1 MPCLTIDQLQI
12 GIYVQIDLPWVDHPF
27 TFNSFKIKSEE
38 QIQVMRQMGLEQVRY
53 DPSRSTA
60 KPLPV
65 PATPRLPP
73 TAKPE
78 APLSQDDPLVLAKKA
93 RIEHLRQYRDA
104 VARAEKALISAAQ
117 TVRLINANLLTQP
130 KAVLAEADAFVDQL
144 AETFLTAPDVMIH
157 AMGGRADSEDLFHH
171 GLNVTLISLVMAKG
185 LGLSSK
191 LGKTLG
197 LGALFHDIGLRDIPS
212 RVVRKSEPLTDAEYR
227 LRQMHCE
234 YGVELG
240 RRIGLPKAVLEIIH
254 QHHEAMDG
262 SGYPRGLKGDAIN
275 PLARIV
281 EVANRYDKLC
291 NPLDAGTAMSPHDAL
306 SYLFAQQR
314 AKHDP
319 RHLRVLIRSMGV
331 YPPGTVVH
339 LSNGATALVTSVNPE
354 RPLKPILV
362 VHDPE
367 VPKEEAIILD
377 LELESDINISHAIRP
392 NQLPRATRD
401 YLCMRK
407 HVSYFFDDGKACN
420 S

>member
-1 MPCLTIDQLQI
+1 MPYLTIDQLQI
-12 GIYVQIDLPWVDHPF
+12 GIYVQIDLPWVSHPF

-38 QIQVMRQMGLEQVRY
+38 QIQVMRQLGLEQVRY
-53 DPSRSTA
+53 DPSRSAA
-60 KPLPV
+60 KPRPV
-65 PATPRLPP
+65 PATPTP
-73 TAKPE
+73 TMAAKP
-78 APLSQDDPLVLAKKA
+78 AATLGQDDPLVLAKKA
-93 RIEHLRQYRDA
+93 RIEHLRQYREA
-104 VARAEKALISAAQ
+104 VAKAEKALINAAQ
-117 TVRLINANLLTQP
+117 TVRHINANLLTHP
-130 KAVLAEADAFVDQL
+130 GEVRAEADAFIDQL

-157 AMGGRADSEDLFHH
+157 AMGGRTDTEDLFHH

-185 LGLSSK
+185 LGLSTER
-191 LGKTLG
+191 GKTLG
-197 LGALFHDIGLRDIPS
+197 MGALLHDIGLRDIPS
-212 RVVRKSEPLTDAEYR
+212 RVVRKAEPLTDAEYR

-234 YGVELG
+234 YGVDLG
-240 RRIGLPKAVLEIIH
+240 RRLGLPKAVLEIIH

-262 SGYPRGLKGDAIN
+262 SGYPRGLKGDEIA

-291 NPLDAGTAMSPHDAL
+291 NPLDSSTAMSPHDAL

-319 RHLRVLIRSMGV
+319 QHLRMLIRSLGV

-367 VPKEEAIILD
+367 VPKEEAITLD
-377 LELESDINISHAIRP
+377 LELEPDTNISHAIRP

-407 HVSYFFDDGKACN
+407 HVSYYFDDGKGRK